1 MAIRMRPTP
10 KNRHSKFEI
19 RNSKKCFYCGIEGGS
34 TKTVAILIDGG
45 GRVVQRIKTLPCN
58 IKLLDD
64 RQIVHLW
71 EGIRERLKRPASS
84 FIGMFVA
91 GCVSPSDEARV
102 KRLAQKVWPESRH
115 LVGRDTDSGFAAA
128 LGDKPGVMVICGTGS
143 NVLAR
148 NGSRA
153 CKLGGWGHVV
163 GDVGGGYDLARLM
176 LQRTFLEYD
185 EDRQTSVFGRDVLRQ
200 LSLNTMEE
208 LVTWTLAASKED
220 IASLAPLVFKHKEL
234 SRDVIREG
242 TFRLSQQVVRAAEL
256 VQLKT
261 PRVVLT
267 GGLAAGQ
274 PYYVLKL
281 REAILMKLPHAR
293 VNVSREEGA
302 YGAALLCR
310 SRFIEAKPATKLY
323 RWIKPPRDRGDL
335 YRGSIESRNLAHSP
349 TEQPNPR
356 ARHLEK
362 ASIKEIIDLMMSEEK
377 TVIPQILQR
386 SESIDRAIQWITSAL
401 RAGGRLFYV
410 GAGTSGRLGVL
421 DAAECPPTFGTPP
434 SMVQGI
440 IAGGFRALYQ
450 AIETAEDDGVYGAES
465 IRNRHV
471 GRKDVVVGITASGS
485 TPFVIGALQA
495 ALSAG
500 ARSILL
506 TCNPAAPVEFK
517 GNNRF
522 LTLLVDTG
530 PEVVAGSTRLK
541 AGTATKLMLNMLT
554 TISMIRLGKV
564 KDNLMTDLQPSC
576 EKLQDRM
583 TRIMKE
589 LTGFSY
595 EEAWAALKKTGWNL
609 EHALKKMRS

>member
-1 MAIRMRPTP
+1 MPPAKKVRD
-10 KNRHSKFEI
+10 
-19 RNSKKCFYCGIEGGS
+19 SKKRLYLGIEGGS
-34 TKTVAILIDGG
+34 TKTVALLIDEA
-45 GRVVQRIKTLPCN
+45 GRVVQRVKAPPCN

-64 RQIVHLW
+64 RQIVSLW
-71 EGIRERLKRPASS
+71 EGIREHMRGPSP

-102 KRLAQKVWPESRH
+102 KRLVQKVWPGTAM

-148 NGSRA
+148 SGARI

-185 EDRQTSVFGRDVLRQ
+185 EDQQTNAFGRDVLRQ
-200 LSLNTMEE
+200 LGLNTMEE

-220 IASLAPLVFKHKEL
+220 IASLAPLVFKRKEL

-242 TFRLSQQVVRAAEL
+242 TFRLSLQVVRAAEL
-256 VQLKT
+256 VRLNT

-281 REAILMKLPHAR
+281 RQAILMKLPHAK
-293 VNVSREEGA
+293 VSVSREEGA

-310 SRFIEAKPATKLY
+310 SKFIEAKPATKLY

-335 YRGSIESRNLAHSP
+335 YRGSIESRNLANAL

-362 ASIKEIIDLMMSEEK
+362 ASIGELIDLMMSEEAS
-377 TVIPQILQR
+377 VIPQILKR
-386 SESIDRAIQWITSAL
+386 KESIERSVQWISSAL

-421 DAAECPPTFGTPP
+421 DAAECPPTFNTPP
-434 SMVQGI
+434 TMIQGI
-440 IAGGFRALYQ
+440 IAGGFRALHQ
-450 AIETAEDDGVYGAES
+450 AIETAEDDEVYGAES
-465 IRNRHV
+465 VRNRNV

-495 ALSAG
+495 AQRAG
-500 ARSILL
+500 ARCILL
-506 TCNPAAPVEFK
+506 TCNPAAPSELK
-517 GNNRF
+517 ANRF
-522 LTLLVDTG
+522 IKLIVETG

-541 AGTATKLMLNMLT
+541 AGTATKLVLNMLT
-554 TISMIRLGKV
+554 TISMIRLGRV
-564 KDNLMTDLQPSC
+564 KDNLMTDVQPSC

-583 TRIMKE
+583 TRILKE
-589 LTGFSY
+589 LRGSSY
-595 EEAWAALKKTGWNL
+595 EEAWSALKKSGWNL
-609 EHALKKMRS
+609 ERALIIMRSMRSRK

>member
-1 MAIRMRPTP
+1 MPSPRKIR
-10 KNRHSKFEI
+10 NSKFEI
-19 RNSKKCFYCGIEGGS
+19 RNSRRRLYCGIEGGS
-34 TKTVAILIDGG
+34 TKTVAVMIDED
-45 GRVVQRIKTLPCN
+45 GRIVQRVRTSPCN

-64 RQIVHLW
+64 RQILNLW
-71 EGIRERLKRPASS
+71 EGIRHRLRNPTP

-102 KRLAQKVWPESRH
+102 KRLAQKVWMDSKIT
-115 LVGRDTDSGFAAA
+115 VGKDTDSGFAAA

-148 NGSRA
+148 NQSHS

-185 EDRQTSVFGRDVLRQ
+185 EDRQTNAFGREVLRQ
-200 LSLNTMEE
+200 LGLNTMEE

-242 TFRLSQQVVRAAEL
+242 TFRLSLQVVRAAEL
-256 VQLKT
+256 VRLQS

-267 GGLAAGQ
+267 GGLAVGQ

-281 REAILMKLPHAR
+281 KQAILMKLPHAR
-293 VNVSREEGA
+293 VGVSREEGA
-302 YGAALLCR
+302 YGAALICR
-310 SRFIEAKPATKLY
+310 SKFISVHPATKLY

-335 YRGSIESRNLAHSP
+335 YRGSIESRNLASAP

-356 ARHLEK
+356 ARHLER
-362 ASIKEIIDLMMSEEK
+362 ASIRQLIDLMSSEEA
-377 TVIPQILQR
+377 TVIPQILKHR
-386 SESIDRAIQWITSAL
+386 ESLEQAIEWVVLAL
-401 RAGGRLFYV
+401 KAGGRLFYV

-450 AIETAEDDGVYGAES
+450 AIETAEDDEVYGAES
-465 IRNRHV
+465 LANRNA

-485 TPFVIGALQA
+485 TPFVVGALRTG
-495 ALSAG
+495 LKSG
-500 ARSILL
+500 ARCILL
-506 TCNPAAPVEFK
+506 TCNPKTPAELK
-517 GNNRF
+517 GARF
-522 LTLLVDTG
+522 LKLVVETG

-541 AGTATKLMLNMLT
+541 AGTATKLVLNMLT
-554 TISMIRLGKV
+554 TISMIRLGRV
-564 KDNLMTDLQPSC
+564 KDNLMTDVQPSC

-583 TRIMKE
+583 TRILKE
-589 LTGFSY
+589 LRGSSY
-595 EEAWAALKKTGWNL
+595 EEAWAALKREGWS
-609 EHALKKMRS
+609 LKRVLAKKAKRTDR

>member
-1 MAIRMRPTP
+1 MSSARKYTKSVSKSRSPRPG
-10 KNRHSKFEI
+10 
-19 RNSKKCFYCGIEGGS
+19 FYCGIEGGS
-34 TKTVAILIDGG
+34 TKTVAVVIDGG
-45 GRVVQRIKTLPCN
+45 GRIVQRVKTLPCN

-64 RQIVHLW
+64 RQIIHLF
-71 EGIRERLKRPASS
+71 EGIRERLKQPVP
-84 FIGMFVA
+84 FIGVFVA

-102 KRLAQKVWPESRH
+102 KRLVQKVWPVSKH
-115 LVGRDTDSGFAAA
+115 LVGSDTDSGFAAA

-148 NGSRA
+148 NESRA

-185 EDRQTSVFGRDVLRQ
+185 EDRQTSAFGRDVLRQ
-200 LSLNTMEE
+200 IGLNTMEE
-208 LVTWTLAASKED
+208 LVTWTIAASKED
-220 IASLAPLVFKHKEL
+220 IASLAPLVFKHREL

-256 VQLKT
+256 VRMKT

-267 GGLAAGQ
+267 GGRAAGQ
-274 PYYVLKL
+274 PYYVLRL

-293 VNVSREEGA
+293 VSVSREEGA

-310 SRFIEAKPATKLY
+310 SRFVEAKPATKLY
-323 RWIKPPRDRGDL
+323 RWIKLPRDRGDL
-335 YRGSIESRNLAHSP
+335 YRGSIESRNLANAL

-362 ASIKEIIDLMMSEEK
+362 ASIVEMIDLMMSEEA
-377 TVIPQILQR
+377 TVIPQILKCR
-386 SESIDRAIQWITSAL
+386 ESIECAIQWIVSAL
-401 RAGGRLFYV
+401 RSGGRLFYV

-434 SMVQGI
+434 SMVQGM
-440 IAGGFRALYQ
+440 IAGGFRALHQ

-465 IRNRHV
+465 IRNRNV
-471 GRKDVVVGITASGS
+471 GRKDIVVGITASGS

-495 ALSAG
+495 ALRAG
-500 ARSILL
+500 ARSVLL
-506 TCNPAAPVEFK
+506 TCNPAAPAELKGRHFLKLMVE
-517 GNNRF
+517 
-522 LTLLVDTG
+522 TG

-541 AGTATKLMLNMLT
+541 AGTATKLVLNMLT

-583 TRIMKE
+583 TRILKE

-595 EEAWAALKKTGWNL
+595 EEAWAALKKAGWNL
-609 EHALKKMRS
+609 ERVLEKKSKK

>member
-1 MAIRMRPTP
+1 MRAAK
-10 KNRHSKFEI
+10 KNR
-19 RNSKKCFYCGIEGGS
+19 NLYCGIEGGS
-34 TKTVAILIDGG
+34 TKTIALVIDDD
-45 GRVVQRIKTLPCN
+45 GRVVQRVKSPPCN

-64 RQIVHLW
+64 RQIVQLW
-71 EGIRERLKRPASS
+71 QGICERLRHPAP
-84 FIGMFVA
+84 FVGMFVA

-102 KRLAQKVWPESRH
+102 KRLVQKVWPDSKY

-128 LGDKPGVMVICGTGS
+128 LGDKAGVMVICGTGS

-148 NGSRA
+148 KESRT

-176 LQRTFLEYD
+176 LQKTFLEYD
-185 EDRQTSVFGRDVLRQ
+185 EDQQTNVFGRDVLRQ
-200 LSLNTMEE
+200 LGLNTMEE

-242 TFRLSQQVVRAAEL
+242 TFRLSLQVVRAAEL
-256 VQLKT
+256 VRLNA

-267 GGLAAGQ
+267 GGLAVGQ

-281 REAILMKLPHAR
+281 KQAILMKLPHAH
-293 VNVSREEGA
+293 VSVSREEGA

-335 YRGSIESRNLAHSP
+335 YRGSIESRNLANAL

-362 ASIKEIIDLMMSEEK
+362 MSVGELINLMMSEERS
-377 TVIPQILQR
+377 VIPQILKR
-386 SESIDRAIQWITSAL
+386 KESIERAIQWITAAFN
-401 RAGGRLFYV
+401 AGGRLFYV

-421 DAAECPPTFGTPP
+421 DAAECPPTFSTSP

-440 IAGGFRALYQ
+440 IAGGFRALHQ
-450 AIETAEDDGVYGAES
+450 AIETAEDDEVYGAES
-465 IRNRHV
+465 VRNRNV
-471 GRKDVVVGITASGS
+471 NRKDVVVGITASGS
-485 TPFVIGALQA
+485 TPYVIGALQA
-495 ALSAG
+495 AQLAG
-500 ARSILL
+500 ARCILL
-506 TCNPAAPVEFK
+506 TCNPVAPTELK
-517 GNNRF
+517 GNRF
-522 LTLLVDTG
+522 LKLLVETG

-541 AGTATKLMLNMLT
+541 AGTATKLVLNMLT

-564 KDNLMTDLQPSC
+564 KDNLMTDVQPSC

-583 TRIMKE
+583 TRILKK
-589 LTGFSY
+589 LCGSSY
-595 EEAWAALKKTGWNL
+595 EEAWAALKKEGWSLKRVL
-609 EHALKKMRS
+609 EKKSKNRGGLA